1 VFRAARGDGEIKV
14 FVVIPVFNNR
24 ATLRRVVEAAL
35 SHDLPVVVVDDGS
48 TDGSGMVVSD
58 LPVELLVHP
67 RNKGKGAALLTGAR
81 RVAEHGGT
89 HFISLDAD
97 GQLDPADL
105 PKFVAAIERQPAA
118 LICGDR
124 QFSADDAP
132 RRATFG
138 RKFSNFWVT
147 ATTGVKVRDSQCGYR
162 AYPVGDF
169 LQLGLRGSRYELEV
183 EALVRAAW
191 AGITIVDIPVAI
203 TYRPQE
209 GLVSS
214 FRPFWDNARISRTYT
229 RLFMRAMFLAP
240 ATFRPRSG
248 SASGIKSLSPLR
260 PVQLVRAV
268 LSESSSPWELGAA
281 SAVGLFLAT
290 LPLPGLHTMAVV
302 FAATLLR
309 LNRLLAF
316 SVSHLC
322 APPVV
327 PAVCLMVGY
336 YVRHGHWLSTFNA
349 ETLFRQIDQRFYD
362 YLIGTVVVAPLLAIA
377 GGLLTAAIAWSV
389 KRAAA
394 DSAVSLRRVRGR
406 LAVYG
411 SRWGLGF
418 FRIVLRVGGIWPA
431 YAALWFVVPYYL
443 LFRPGLRRSMV
454 PYLSRRF
461 PGEGRFMRFVRS
473 AKLLMAFSKTL
484 VEQGAVRVCGQDY
497 FEVAVRDQAGLL
509 EIARSGR
516 GIVLLMSHVGPWMVI
531 LHYLRIMGRRVHL
544 LIVRDFEGIP
554 VLAVEDPEESR
565 RFSMIDTGKSMGGLV
580 EATSALLKGDMVAIM
595 GDRPWGGRT
604 IEATFLGEQCRV
616 LRTPY
621 KLARATG
628 SKMVMLLAR
637 RTGYRK
643 FEIIYEEL
651 SEQPEDTQLNEE
663 QVARKQANAYL
674 SHLENFLHNEPYLWS
689 DFFDFW
695 NTDEEVT
702 EAGGSVG
709 NGSAPVEART

>member
-1 VFRAARGDGEIKV
+1 MSKAARGDNASKI

-24 ATLRRVVEAAL
+24 NSLRRIVEGAL
-35 SHDLPVVVVDDGS
+35 GHRLPVIVVDDGS
-48 TDGSGMVVSD
+48 TDGSGSVVSD
-58 LPVELLVHP
+58 LPVELLAHP
-67 RNKGKGAALLTGAR
+67 RNRGKGAALLTGAR
-81 RVAEHGGT
+81 RVAERGGT
-89 HFISLDAD
+89 HFVSLDAD
-97 GQLDPADL
+97 GQLDPSDL
-105 PKFVAAIERQPAA
+105 PKFVKAIEEQPAA

-124 QFSADDAP
+124 QFSDDDAP
-132 RRATFG
+132 GRSTFG
-138 RKFSNFWVT
+138 RRFSNFWVT

-162 AYPVGDF
+162 AYPVADF
-169 LQLGLRGSRYELEV
+169 LELGLRGSRYELEV
-183 EALVRAAW
+183 EALVKSAW
-191 AGITIVDIPVAI
+191 AGMAIVDLPVSI
-203 TYRPQE
+203 TYRPKE

-229 RLFMRAMFLAP
+229 RMFMRAMFLAP

-248 SASGIKSLSPLR
+248 AASGIKSLSPLR

-268 LSESSSPWELGAA
+268 LTESSSPLELGSAA
-281 SAVGLFLAT
+281 AVGLFLAT
-290 LPLPGLHTMAVV
+290 LPLPGLHTMTVV

-349 ETLFRQIDQRFYD
+349 ETLFRQIDQRFID
-362 YLIGTVVVAPLLAIA
+362 YLIGTLVVAPVLAVA

-389 KRAAA
+389 RRAAF
-394 DSAVSLRRVRGR
+394 DSAKSFRRVRGR

-418 FRIVLRVGGIWPA
+418 FRAVMRVGGIWPA

-443 LFRPGLRRSMV
+443 LFRPALRRSMA

-461 PGEGRFMRFVRS
+461 PGEGRLRRFVRS
-473 AKLLMAFSKTL
+473 AKWLMAFSKTL
-484 VEQGAVRVCGQDY
+484 VEQGAVRVCGKEY
-497 FEVAVRDQAGLL
+497 FDVGVRNQAGLL
-509 EIARSGR
+509 EIAASGQ
-516 GIVLLMSHVGPWMVI
+516 GIVLLMSHIGPWMVI
-531 LHYLRIMGRRVHL
+531 LHYLRIMQRRVHL
-544 LIVRDFEGIP
+544 MIVREFEGIP
-554 VLAVEDPEESR
+554 VLSVEDPEESR
-565 RFSMIDTGKSMGGLV
+565 RFSMIDTGKSMGGV
-580 EATSALLKGDMVAIM
+580 IEATAALLKGDMVAIM

-604 IEATFLGEQCRV
+604 VEARFLGEACRV

-628 SKMVMLLAR
+628 SRMAMLLAHR
-637 RTGYRK
+637 IGYRK
-643 FEIIYEEL
+643 FEIIWEDL
-651 SEQPEDTQLNEE
+651 SERPEDSRLDEE
-663 QVARKQANAYL
+663 EIARRQANAYL
-674 SHLENFLHNEPYLWS
+674 SHLEEFLKEEPYLWS

-695 NTDEEVT
+695 NTDGPERET
-702 EAGGSVG
+702 EGKVENDATPVG
-709 NGSAPVEART
+709 ART

>member
-1 VFRAARGDGEIKV
+1 VSKAARGDAAARI

-24 ATLRRVVEAAL
+24 ATLKRIVEGAL
-35 SHDLPVVVVDDGS
+35 AHDLPVIVVDDGS
-48 TDGSGMVVSD
+48 TDGCGMTVSD

-67 RNKGKGAALLTGAR
+67 QNRGKGAALLTGAR
-81 RVAEHGGT
+81 RVSELGGT
-89 HFISLDAD
+89 HFVSLDAD

-105 PKFVAAIERQPAA
+105 PKFMEAIARHPAA
-118 LICGDR
+118 VICGDR
-124 QFSADDAP
+124 RFFEDDAP
-132 RRATFG
+132 GRSAFG
-138 RKFSNFWVT
+138 RKFSNFWIT

-162 AYPVGDF
+162 AYPVADF

-183 EALVRAAW
+183 EALVKSAW
-191 AGITIVDIPVAI
+191 AGITIVDVPVAV
-203 TYRPQE
+203 TYRPEE

-214 FRPFWDNARISRTYT
+214 FRPFLDNARISRTYT

-248 SASGIKSLSPLR
+248 TVSGIKTLSPLR
-260 PVQLVRAV
+260 PVQLIRAV
-268 LSESSSPWELGAA
+268 LTESSSPLELGAA
-281 SAVGLFLAT
+281 AAVGLFLAT
-290 LPLPGLHTMAVV
+290 LPLPGMHTMAVV

-336 YVRHGHWLSTFNA
+336 YVRQGQWLSTFNA
-349 ETLFRQIDQRFYD
+349 ETLFREIDQRFID
-362 YLIGTVVVAPLLAIA
+362 YLIGTLVVAPVLAIA

-389 KRAAA
+389 RRATK
-394 DSAVSLRRVRGR
+394 DSARSFRRVRGR

-418 FRIVLRVGGIWPA
+418 FRIVLKVGGIWPA
-431 YAALWFVVPYYL
+431 YAALWFVVPYYM
-443 LFRPGLRRSMV
+443 LFRPSLRRSMV

-461 PGEGRFMRFVRS
+461 PREGGLRRFARS
-473 AKLLMAFSKTL
+473 AKWLMTFAKTL
-484 VEQGAVRVCGQDY
+484 VEQGAVRVCGKDY
-497 FEVAVRDQAGLL
+497 FDVSVRNQAALL
-509 EIARSGR
+509 EIARSEQ

-531 LHYLRIMGRRVHL
+531 LHYLRIMQRRVHL
-544 LIVRDFEGIP
+544 MIVRELEGLP
-554 VLAVEDPEESR
+554 VLSVEDPEESR
-565 RFSMIDTGKSMGGLV
+565 RFNMIDTGKSMGGLV

-604 IEATFLGEQCRV
+604 VEARFLGESCRV

-628 SKMVMLLAR
+628 SRLVMLLAHR
-637 RTGYRK
+637 IGYRK
-643 FEIIYEEL
+643 FEILWEDL
-651 SEQPEDTQLNEE
+651 SERAED
-663 QVARKQANAYL
+663 ARLDEVEIADKQANAYL
-674 SHLENFLHNEPYLWS
+674 SHLEEFLKQQPYLWS

-695 NTDEEVT
+695 DTDEPKAER
-702 EAGGSVG
+702 EESVK
-709 NGSAPVEART
+709 NGAAPVGART